1 MRKIFISSIGVFVF
15 CILVVVG
22 LCACSFWGDEE
33 TDEKIV
39 DCFIGEAISNSDDVT
54 FVVNS
59 VTNTNR
65 IGDYYYVE
73 TEANFIVVSITI
85 TNNGDE
91 PYSPNPN
98 YFTVKKG
105 NSEYEY
111 SSATYRFDN
120 HLTGSDEVNPGL
132 SKSYMVAFETPT
144 TTEDED
150 YSLLC
155 GTSGLWTSAVE
166 INLRER

>member
-1 MRKIFISSIGVFVF
+1 MRKIYISPIGVFVF

-22 LCACSFWGDEE
+22 LCACSFLGDEG

-73 TEANFIVVSITI
+73 TEANFIV
-85 TNNGDE
+85 
-91 PYSPNPN
+91 
-98 YFTVKKG
+98 
-105 NSEYEY
+105 
-111 SSATYRFDN
+111 SA
-120 HLTGSDEVNPGL
+120 
-132 SKSYMVAFETPT
+132 
-144 TTEDED
+144 
-150 YSLLC
+150 
-155 GTSGLWTSAVE
+155 
-166 INLRER
+166 